1 MATYSETF
9 ELETRGEVQAI
20 DITERVAG
28 VIARSK
34 VGAGIACVF
43 SPSSTSAIVANESG
57 AGVDEDVAALL
68 ERVAPRRAPYR
79 HEEKWHDGNGHSHVR
94 ASLLGPSL
102 TFPFQGGKPVLGTWQ
117 QLWFL
122 ELDNKPRTREVVVQ
136 LVGE

>member
-34 VGAGIACVF
+34 LGAGIVCVF

-57 AGVDEDVAALL
+57 AGVDEDLAALL
-68 ERVAPRRAPYR
+68 ERVAPRRASYR

-94 ASLLGPSL
+94 ASLLGQGF
-102 TFPFQGGKPVLGTWQ
+102 TFPFHGGKPLLGTWQ

-122 ELDNKPRTREVVVQ
+122 ELDNKARTREVRVT
-136 LVGE
+136 LVG

>member
-1 MATYSETF
+1 MSTYSETF
-9 ELETRGEVQAI
+9 ELKTKGELQAV

-28 VIARSK
+28 VVARSHLQ
-34 VGAGIACVF
+34 AGIACAF

-122 ELDNKPRTREVVVQ
+122 ELDNKARTREVRVT
-136 LVGE
+136 LVG

>member
-1 MATYSETF
+1 MAAYSETF
-9 ELETRGEVQAI
+9 ELVTKGEVQAV

-34 VGAGIACVF
+34 LSDGIACVF

-57 AGVDEDVAALL
+57 AGVDEDLAALL
-68 ERVAPRRAPYR
+68 ERVAPRRASYR

-102 TFPFQGGKPVLGTWQ
+102 TFPFRGGKPSLGTWQ

-122 ELDNKPRTREVVVQ
+122 ELDNKPRKREVVVT
-136 LVGE
+136 LVG